1 VLGLPMKKGSHLG
14 QTSCLG
20 DLWIPLDGNTQELL
34 AILTG
39 VIGTV
44 LAKLIEVF
52 SLHSKT

>member
-44 LAKLIEVF
+44 VAKLIEVF
-52 SLHSKT
+52 SLHS